1 MLVQIDVFY
10 THSLTVDYHASWNFL
25 YQIVHDVNLI
35 DKSIHLRSKSHNLR
49 DAMSVVLILQY
60 GSWKLLVKVKEWW
73 ERKKLAF
80 VQFVFVIVH
89 ELPTES
95 CSISSTFHMCFWA
108 HCSRNRWWCVWTC
121 PKWQIQWK
129 IVSPLFYSCIPISTN
144 HVPEYMVVPAIMSNP
159 CFWMIASHSFQM
171 VANVTRIPFNPVS
184 TNLKYVEFANNLY
197 RFSSTIM
204 LYLAR
209 FSFNRF
215 TYSNMNG
222 ACLKGVYVKPYERNQ
237 LK

>member
-10 THSLTVDYHASWNFL
+10 THSLTVDYHASWYFL

-73 ERKKLAF
+73 ERKELAF

-129 IVSPLFYSCIPISTN
+129 IVSPLFIAVFQLVQITFRNIWWFLRSCQI
-144 HVPEYMVVPAIMSNP
+144 H
-159 CFWMIASHSFQM
+159 ASGWLLHIHFRWWQTSLAFLSIQSP
-171 VANVTRIPFNPVS
+171 RIWN
-184 TNLKYVEFANNLY
+184 
-197 RFSSTIM
+197 M
-204 LYLAR
+204 LSLLITCTG
-209 FSFNRF
+209 S
-215 TYSNMNG
+215 
-222 ACLKGVYVKPYERNQ
+222 PPQ
-237 LK
+237 